1 MTHTWRNADISN
13 KVLNKRFSFFL
24 GKLVRLLCIFC
35 RKFLPFS
42 SFKRTMVR
50 YIHTYYDRLDKLLQS
65 SMFATYEP
73 LFRTLLLPCL
83 HCAFP
88 IANSVI
94 ESRSSSQRH
103 QRGGG
108 GKGVAAV
115 AIAATRAYSEKNIDI
130 KQRSLCQP
138 PDQSFLMRKGG
149 HCSGLYPARLIRWS
163 ARSRWTKDVDMP

>member
-108 GKGVAAV
+108 EGG
-115 AIAATRAYSEKNIDI
+115 RGSGNSGYESLQREKYWH
-130 KQRSLCQP
+130 QTTFSL
-138 PDQSFLMRKGG
+138 S
-149 HCSGLYPARLIRWS
+149 A
-163 ARSRWTKDVDMP
+163 ARSVLPDEKGRTLQRTLPGPPH

>member
-1 MTHTWRNADISN
+1 
-13 KVLNKRFSFFL
+13 
-24 GKLVRLLCIFC
+24 
-35 RKFLPFS
+35 
-42 SFKRTMVR
+42 MVR

-108 GKGVAAV
+108 GEGG
-115 AIAATRAYSEKNIDI
+115 RGSGNSGYESLQREK
-130 KQRSLCQP
+130 
-138 PDQSFLMRKGG
+138 
-149 HCSGLYPARLIRWS
+149 Y
-163 ARSRWTKDVDMP
+163 